1 MSPLL
6 NLVSAQ
12 QWPHLLVSLF
22 QSLIQRPFLFLGL
35 CGAVHRSLKVG
46 DFILPIAS
54 IRAEGVSG
62 HFLPPQ
68 VPALPT
74 FKIQKF
80 ISQILV
86 ENDCDYRTRTIHS
99 TDFGFWEFDNKFKDN
114 LIDERVLAVE
124 MKQLQALAHP

>member
-1 MSPLL
+1 M
-6 NLVSAQ
+6 
-12 QWPHLLVSLF
+12 
-22 QSLIQRPFLFLGL
+22 FLGL

-54 IRAEGVSG
+54 IRAEGVSD

-86 ENDCDYRTRTIHS
+86 ENDCDYRTGTIHS
-99 TDFGFWEFDNKFKDN
+99 TDFRFWEFDNKFKDN
-114 LIDERVLAVE
+114 LIDERVLAGGDGNSCVIYY
-124 MKQLQALAHP
+124 LFCF